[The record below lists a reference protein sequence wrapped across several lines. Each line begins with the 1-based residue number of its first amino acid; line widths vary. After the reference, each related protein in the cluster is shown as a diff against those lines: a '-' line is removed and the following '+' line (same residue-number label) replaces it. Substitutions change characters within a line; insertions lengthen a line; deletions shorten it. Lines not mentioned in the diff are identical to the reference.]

1 MNDLST
7 IPLPREATAVTAVT
21 AAAPR
26 LQEAAAEQRAEQA
39 AARAGVDAAAVERL
53 PFDLSALDQEG
64 VLINVDAAGFGLLDR
79 RLDWQALGLTL
90 PDATDI
96 AFRPPRCGLLPD
108 RYRLPLLR
116 APARAHA
123 ALHRYGYRFR
133 LVETV
138 LETTAFR
145 WLPWRA
151 FEAFEAEFRAAQAD
165 LDGARREVLDRYAA
179 VRDEVVVTFL
189 GIAAASAQRLR
200 ATGQRVPDGFQEAVV
215 RGVVDAMPSPDD
227 LRRRLVLRYR
237 VGVFWLGSEL
247 AAERHRA
254 LEERRRAEESEAE
267 RRLAHERHAARS
279 RAVQEELWADQERVR
294 RRLAAEAEE
303 RRREAEVKERLRRLK
318 LDAARE
324 RLQDTISPLE
334 EGARQLHAAVHEAA
348 TAIRDS
354 LEKHQAL
361 RGAAA
366 RRACELARWF
376 RLMQWQSDAQLEAL
390 LAELE
395 HLATRPVRRRKRDPQ
410 PIGAVLDD
418 IIARC
423 YADARALAEPHRMAA
438 LEV

>member
-1 MNDLST
+1 M
-7 IPLPREATAVTAVT
+7 
-21 AAAPR
+21 
-26 LQEAAAEQRAEQA
+26 
-39 AARAGVDAAAVERL
+39 
-53 PFDLSALDQEG
+53 PFDLSALEADG

-79 RLDWQALGLTL
+79 RLDWQALGLAL
-90 PDATDI
+90 PSETDI
-96 AFRPPRCGLLPD
+96 AFWPPRCGLLPD
-108 RYRLPLLR
+108 RYRRPLLR
-116 APARAHA
+116 APDRAHA

-247 AAERHRA
+247 AAEQ
-254 LEERRRAEESEAE
+254 RRTHAE
-267 RRLAHERHAARS
+267 RRGLERAEGEARLERAQRTATE
-279 RAVQEELWADQERVR
+279 RAVQAELWAGEERAR
-294 RRLAAEAEE
+294 LRLAAEAEE

-318 LDAARE
+318 LEAARE

-334 EGARQLHAAVHEAA
+334 EGAKQLHAAVHQAA

-354 LEKHQAL
+354 LQKHQAL
-361 RGAAA
+361 GGTAA
-366 RRACELARWF
+366 RRARELARWF

-395 HLATRPVRRRKRDPQ
+395 HLATRPVRRRKRDPE

>member
-7 IPLPREATAVTAVT
+7 VPTPREAIAVT
-21 AAAPR
+21 AAAAPHV
-26 LQEAAAEQRAEQA
+26 QEPAAERRAERA

-53 PFDLSALDQEG
+53 PFDLSALDEEG

-79 RLDWQALGLTL
+79 RLDWQALGLAL
-90 PDATDI
+90 PDRSDI
-96 AFRPPRCGLLPD
+96 AFRAPRCGLLPD
-108 RYRLPLLR
+108 RYRLPLMR
-116 APARAHA
+116 APSRAHA

-151 FEAFEAEFRAAQAD
+151 FRAFEAEFRAAQAD
-165 LDGARREVLDRYAA
+165 LEAARGAVLDRYPA
-179 VRDEVVVTFL
+179 VREEVVATFL
-189 GIAAASAQRLR
+189 EVAADSARRLQ
-200 ATGQRVPDGFQEAVV
+200 ATGNPIPEGFQDAVV
-215 RGVVDAMPSPDD
+215 RGVVDAMPSPQD
-227 LRRRLVLRYR
+227 LRDRLVLRYR

-247 AAERHRA
+247 AAERRRA
-254 LEERRRAEESEAE
+254 LDERQRADASEAE
-267 RRLAHERHAARS
+267 QRLERERRAARA
-279 RAVQEELWADQERVR
+279 RAVQEGLWADQERVR
-294 RRLAAEAEE
+294 RRLAAEEEE
-303 RRREAEVKERLRRLK
+303 RRREAETKERIRQLK
-318 LDAARE
+318 LEAARE

-334 EGARQLHAAVHEAA
+334 EGARHLHAAVRESA

-354 LEKHQAL
+354 LERHQAL
-361 RGAAA
+361 CGGAA
-366 RRACELARWF
+366 RRARELARWF
-376 RLMQWQSDAQLEAL
+376 RLMAWQSDAQLEAL

-423 YADARALAEPHRMAA
+423 YADTRELAEPHRMAA